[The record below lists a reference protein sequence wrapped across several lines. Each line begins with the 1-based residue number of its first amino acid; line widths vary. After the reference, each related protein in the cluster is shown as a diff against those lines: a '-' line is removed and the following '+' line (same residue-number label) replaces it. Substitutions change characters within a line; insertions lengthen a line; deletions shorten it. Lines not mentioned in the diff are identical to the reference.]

1 MRWTRKV
8 SAWPVAFTG
17 AARFQGPKVDNKGR
31 VVGFHTNWKPERKFC
46 LDMAAFAVNIDVLIH
61 EKSKA
66 QFRQSAVRGHL
77 EPTFLSEITTV
88 EDLEPLADNCTKVR
102 CFVFILKKYFY
113 KVLSPKIRLYQ
124 PCTVFHFS

>member
-17 AARFQGPKVDNKGR
+17 AVRFQSPKVDKGR
-31 VVGFHTNWKPERKFC
+31 VVGFHTNWRPERKFC

-61 EKSKA
+61 EKSQA
-66 QFRQSAVRGHL
+66 QFRHTAKRGHL

-102 CFVFILKKYFY
+102 FFFFVLLFFQ
-113 KVLSPKIRLYQ
+113 KVLTTHQWQAQR
-124 PCTVFHFS
+124 

>member
-1 MRWTRKV
+1 MNQYINVHSKCCR
-8 SAWPVAFTG
+8 
-17 AARFQGPKVDNKGR
+17 
-31 VVGFHTNWKPERKFC
+31 

-124 PCTVFHFS
+124 PCAVFHFS